1 MKKQTK
7 ELLEGLNL
15 HQKEKLLA
23 KIIEYY
29 GLHLE
34 SFLYGEITRIRNH
47 KKKE

>member
-1 MKKQTK
+1 MQKQTK

-29 GLHLE
+29 GLHME
-34 SFLYGEITRIRNH
+34 SFLYGTIDKLRKN
-47 KKKE
+47 